1 VTDQPDQELPP
12 QPADGEIP
20 VEPKTPR
27 DPAATLTTSFVV
39 YIFINLALA
48 LPLVIFPV
56 AYFEVIGLDDAVA
69 DSLGGLRWV
78 GAVLLAWSITGIA
91 VMARPEGRGVFV
103 TAGATQLTL
112 GAIGFLYSWSINEY
126 RWSTWY
132 HAVCSVVLTAGAAYL
147 WWARLSGRKV
157 LRGSSEEQETK
168 KGWFRR

>member
-1 VTDQPDQELPP
+1 VTEQPDQERPP
-12 QPADGEIP
+12 QPADGAAP
-20 VEPKTPR
+20 DEPKKPR
-27 DPAATLTTSFVV
+27 DPAATLAAALVV

-69 DSLGGLRWV
+69 DNLGGLRWV

-103 TAGATQLTL
+103 TAGAAQLTL

-132 HAVCSVVLTAGAAYL
+132 HALGSMILTAGATYL
-147 WWARLSGRKV
+147 WWARLSGRNV
-157 LRGSSEEQETK
+157 LRGSQSEAETK